1 VRRAHEGARGSRRKD
16 DPSDDALKKAIFE
29 PTKCETCGETI
40 ITEGDPYK
48 ALLAHLK
55 KKHPQ
60 DGDV

>member
-1 VRRAHEGARGSRRKD
+1 VNGVNKKAR
-16 DPSDDALKKAIFE
+16 PSADALKKAIFE

-55 KKHPQ
+55 KEHPQ